1 MMRQIKNIAVTL
13 LLLISIQQAKA
24 QQQVMFT
31 QYMFNGLAINPAYAG
46 SHDHITAT
54 FLAREQWVGLE
65 GAPASQTFSIHSPFN
80 ASGSA
85 NLGALLI
92 HDKIGVTNQT
102 TAYMAFAYRIR
113 FEGSARLA
121 FGLQGGISNYNSRF
135 SEISNVDPVFANAD
149 VNINRANFGAGLY
162 FNTSRLYLGF
172 SVPQLVRS
180 RLDVNNSDSD
190 SRLERHYFIQAGY
203 LFDLN
208 RDLKFKPNLL
218 IKYVENAPVEFDVN
232 ANFLIKDLIWLGL
245 SYRSFDSFDALIQVQ
260 LSKQLA
266 LGYSYDFA
274 TTTDLRRVNAGS
286 HEFLIQYSFVFGKKK
301 IISPRYF

>member
-1 MMRQIKNIAVTL
+1 MKLIRNISLTLILTVFGQIGI
-13 LLLISIQQAKA
+13 A

-46 SHDHITAT
+46 SHDNITAT
-54 FLAREQWVGLE
+54 FLAREQWVGLD

-85 NLGALLI
+85 NIGALLI
-92 HDKIGVTNQT
+92 HDKIGVTDQT
-102 TAYMAFAYRIR
+102 TAYLAFAYRIR
-113 FEGSARLA
+113 FSGSARLA
-121 FGLQGGISNYNSRF
+121 FGMQGGLSNYNSRL
-135 SEISNVDPVFANAD
+135 SRISVSDPVFAAGD
-149 VNINRANFGAGLY
+149 ININRPNFGAGLY
-162 FNTSRLYLGF
+162 FNTDRFFAGV

-180 RLDVNNSDSD
+180 KLDVNNSDSD
-190 SRLERHYFIQAGY
+190 SRLERHFFGYAGY
-203 LFDLN
+203 VFDIS

-218 IKYVENAPVEFDVN
+218 IKYVENAPVEFDIN
-232 ANFLIKDLIWLGL
+232 ANLLIKDIIWAGL

-260 LSKQLA
+260 VSKQFQF
-266 LGYSYDFA
+266 GYAYDFA

-286 HEFLIQYSFVFGKKK
+286 HELMIQYTFVYGKKK

>member
-1 MMRQIKNIAVTL
+1 MKLIRNIAFV
-13 LLLISIQQAKA
+13 LILMGFGQVGLA

-46 SHDHITAT
+46 SHDNITAT

-65 GAPASQTFSIHSPFN
+65 GAPASQTFSIHSPIN
-80 ASGSA
+80 SSGSA

-102 TAYMAFAYRIR
+102 TAYLAFAYRIR
-113 FEGSARLA
+113 FSGSARLA
-121 FGLQGGISNYNSRF
+121 FGLQGGLSNYNSRF
-135 SEISNVDPVFANAD
+135 SRISNVDPIFATGD
-149 VNINRANFGAGLY
+149 VNINRPNFGAGLY
-162 FNTSRLYLGF
+162 FNTERFFAGV

-180 RLDVNNSDSD
+180 KLDVNNSDSD
-190 SRLERHYFIQAGY
+190 SRLERHYFGYAGY
-203 LFDLN
+203 VFELS

-232 ANFLIKDLIWLGL
+232 ANFLIKDIIWAGL
-245 SYRSFDSFDALIQVQ
+245 SYRSFDSFDAIFQVQ
-260 LSKQLA
+260 INKQFQF
-266 LGYSYDFA
+266 GYAYDFA
-274 TTTDLRRVNAGS
+274 TTTDLRRVNSGS
-286 HEFLIQYSFVFGKKK
+286 HELMIQYTFTYGKKK